1 MSTSAPQRN
10 PAQGPDDARTLH
22 LTSEE
27 LVLLRATVAF
37 HARSVSDPA
46 LRERLERAASKLS
59 HQVAAVAAPPQPAA

>member
-1 MSTSAPQRN
+1 MSTPAPHRN
-10 PAQGPDDARTLH
+10 PAQAGDEARTLR

-37 HARSVSDPA
+37 HARSVNDPA

-59 HQVAAVAAPPQPAA
+59 HLVAAPAQPAA